1 MKGKRVIVL
10 LLVIMIMSIIGFTF
24 AYFNDSVDILNV
36 FKTKVFKTEVIEE
49 FESPENWLPGT
60 TTFKSIYVENVG
72 DVSVA
77 VRISFVEKWTSRDG
91 VILSGVQNGNRA
103 SIINFTNLDDWI
115 KYGDYYYYNKKL
127 SSGDL
132 TSTFIDSVTFN
143 SLIVNDYNC
152 YKEKKYDI
160 LKTSCTSTGG
170 GYDGAT
176 YLLTFKV
183 ETVQFDSYK
192 EIWNTDFEIE

>member
-1 MKGKRVIVL
+1 M
-10 LLVIMIMSIIGFTF
+10 
-24 AYFNDSVDILNV
+24 
-36 FKTKVFKTEVIEE
+36 
-49 FESPENWLPGT
+49 
-60 TTFKSIYVENVG
+60 
-72 DVSVA
+72 
-77 VRISFVEKWTSRDG
+77 
-91 VILSGVQNGNRA
+91 SGVQNGNRA

-132 TSTFIDSVTFN
+132 TSTFSDSVTFN

-152 YKEKKYDI
+152 YKEKNYDI
-160 LKTSCTSTGG
+160 LKISCTSTGG